1 MRIIVLAHPEREEV
15 GIVVDD
21 PVLRQCLVHVQH
33 LAIVLPRVRG
43 RVVIVLEVPAI
54 KEIVVNEEKVSII
67 MKLIDSIYESSIL
80 DLSTQSNKNLIIEFD
95 SIHFIGI

>member
-21 PVLRQCLVHVQH
+21 PVFRQCLVHVQH

-54 KEIVVNEEKVSII
+54 KEIIVNEEKVSII

-80 DLSTQSNKNLIIEFD
+80 DLLNQIKILL
-95 SIHFIGI
+95 

>member
-1 MRIIVLAHPEREEV
+1 
-15 GIVVDD
+15 
-21 PVLRQCLVHVQH
+21 
-33 LAIVLPRVRG
+33 
-43 RVVIVLEVPAI
+43 VVIVLEVPAI

>member
-1 MRIIVLAHPEREEV
+1 
-15 GIVVDD
+15 
-21 PVLRQCLVHVQH
+21 
-33 LAIVLPRVRG
+33 
-43 RVVIVLEVPAI
+43 VVIVLEVPAI
-54 KEIVVNEEKVSII
+54 KEININEEKVSII